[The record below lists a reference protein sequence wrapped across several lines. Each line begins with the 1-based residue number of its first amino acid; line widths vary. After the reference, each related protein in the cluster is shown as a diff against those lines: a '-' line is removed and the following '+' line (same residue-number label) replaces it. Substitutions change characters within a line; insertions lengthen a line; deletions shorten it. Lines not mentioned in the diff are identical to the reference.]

1 MSDLAPTPPAN
12 ARPAGEGAAEGRLVA
27 RPASDRPAA
36 RDLARPL
43 SLGVMAILALI
54 IAGLTAVI
62 LVACDGHLIYALD
75 DPYITLS
82 LARHIAHGEY
92 GINTGEAASPSS
104 SILYPLLLAAFAW
117 ASWQDWVPLI
127 VNAGAAL
134 ATGALFAG
142 AFCRWGVI
150 TRLDQRVWGVVLVVA
165 LCLATNTV
173 GLVLGGL
180 EHSLHALTSVFVV
193 LALARAFETDRAPT
207 SLIVAIVLLPLWRF
221 EGAALAG
228 LAIAALAIVR
238 QRRAAAIALFGI
250 AACVGAYMAAM
261 HALGL
266 PLLPSSVL
274 RKSAVATQAVNG
286 SAGLIG
292 AVARN
297 AFANIDGE
305 AIPVLLLI
313 LVVGAHPLLRAAGSR
328 VTVGPHRHG
337 PHRLT
342 PAREWLFG
350 GVVAGALAAQVVF
363 GRWGGGFAR
372 YEAYALALGAAGGIV
387 LWGPALGAL
396 FARRRPLINT
406 VAVLTVLLIGQI
418 SLAAT
423 GLSPLSARGIYEMHY
438 QMRRFVVDFYRRPV
452 AAIDIGLLGYKNP
465 YYVLDLWGLGSE
477 AVREAR
483 SRGEFDTA
491 WLDRLIAARHVGVAM
506 VYDNFFAGQIPADW
520 LRIGVLYAAHRPAGY
535 DKLAFYAT
543 SRSAVPAALAA
554 LRAFSQTT
562 GPGTRVT
569 IFADAASPAAPGSK
583 QP

>member
-1 MSDLAPTPPAN
+1 M
-12 ARPAGEGAAEGRLVA
+12 
-27 RPASDRPAA
+27 
-36 RDLARPL
+36 
-43 SLGVMAILALI
+43 
-54 IAGLTAVI
+54 
-62 LVACDGHLIYALD
+62 
-75 DPYITLS
+75 
-82 LARHIAHGEY
+82 
-92 GINTGEAASPSS
+92 
-104 SILYPLLLAAFAW
+104 
-117 ASWQDWVPLI
+117 
-127 VNAGAAL
+127 
-134 ATGALFAG
+134 
-142 AFCRWGVI
+142 
-150 TRLDQRVWGVVLVVA
+150 A
-165 LCLATNTV
+165 LCLAINTV

-193 LALARAFETDRAPT
+193 LALARALETDRVPAA
-207 SLIVAIVLLPLWRF
+207 LIVAIVLLPLWRF

-228 LAIAALAIVR
+228 LAIAVLAIVR
-238 QRRAAAIALFGI
+238 QRRAAATALFGI

-328 VTVGPHRHG
+328 VAVG

-350 GVVAGALAAQVVF
+350 GAVAGALAAQVVF

-396 FARRRPLINT
+396 FARGRPLFNT

-438 QMRRFVVDFYRRPV
+438 QMRRFAVDFYRRPV

-477 AVREAR
+477 AVRQAR

-491 WLDRLIAARHVGVAM
+491 WLDRLVAARGVGLAM

-520 LRIGVLYAAHRPAGY
+520 LRLGVLDAAHRPVAY
-535 DKLAFYAT
+535 DKLTFYAT
-543 SRSAVPAALAA
+543 SRDAVPAALVA
-554 LRAFSQTT
+554 LRAFGRTT
-562 GPGTRVT
+562 GPDTRVT
-569 IFADAASPAAPGSK
+569 IFADAASPAAPAAER
-583 QP
+583 P